1 MEQKPPKPMTPFDNA
16 TTPHHLYMLKLLL
29 PYTPPSM
36 QHILAVYI
44 KVSELQYTIRHFSN
58 LARCEMN
65 TNLFSELKPYMEPE
79 EKEQLEQMEDM
90 MNMMEMVQNIQSMS
104 EPMFQ
109 AASDGSEGFHP
120 LDLMK
125 GMMSPEDQ
133 EMFDMYSS
141 MFENG
146 MDHKHSSSEQ
156 EGDVTH
162 ERMDEQSGNEE
173 YGSAET
179 RTDQDGGGTDQR

>member
-1 MEQKPPKPMTPFDNA
+1 MEQRPPKPMTPFDNA
-16 TTPHHLYMLKLLL
+16 TMPHNLYILKLLL
-29 PYTPPSM
+29 PYTPSSM
-36 QHILAVYI
+36 QHMLAIYI
-44 KVSELQYTIRHFSN
+44 KVSELQYTIQHFQN
-58 LARCEMN
+58 LVHREMN

-79 EKEQLEQMEDM
+79 EKEQLEQMEDI
-90 MNMMEMVQNIQSMS
+90 MNMMEMVQSIQSMS

-109 AASDGSEGFHP
+109 AASDGNEGFNP

-133 EMFDMYSS
+133 EMFDMYSN

-146 MDHKHSSSEQ
+146 MNHNNSSSEQ

-173 YGSAET
+173 LGSAET
-179 RTDQDGGGTDQR
+179 GTY